1 MGKGM
6 TGGMGMLSM
15 FKTENQQVAALT
27 GAICA
32 AGTLFYVA
40 FNLSGTLPP
49 QHRLPLSAER
59 TAPAEW
65 VPSRPGTPQFPPP
78 LLARESRSPLLRS
91 LEQAAQHVLAAVD
104 PGAVEVPRRAEPG
117 PDQRIALDS
126 SFIAHPLCTVSPP
139 CQ

>member
-49 QHRLPLSAER
+49 TPLPPSAER

-78 LLARESRSPLLRS
+78 LPVRESRSPLLRS

-104 PGAVEVPRRAEPG
+104 PGAVEVPRCAEPG
-117 PDQRIALDS
+117 PDQCIALDS